1 MLNNPEIASDIS
13 PNDPIGI
20 IVSKEHLGRVRG
32 LSHGARPTL
41 AFKQSTTRLNG
52 MNFASCNATSTNTD
66 EKFMKMENDLTS
78 LKNQM
83 QILVAYI
90 PSRDDVPEHFVV
102 MAAGLVHPSVN
113 QVKFNILFNKLHKF
127 IIIHIWI
134 WITSF
139 FFSITSTWCWK
150 WWSITYW
157 HKKIKRCRK

>member
-1 MLNNPEIASDIS
+1 MEIVQDKLEEEMTIQGAYDKVKKKKIDELMLNNPEIASDIS

-41 AFKQSTTRLNG
+41 AFKQSTTRLN
-52 MNFASCNATSTNTD
+52 D

-113 QVKFNILFNKLHKF
+113 QYLMLEVV
-127 IIIHIWI
+127 IH
-134 WITSF
+134 
-139 FFSITSTWCWK
+139 
-150 WWSITYW
+150 
-157 HKKIKRCRK
+157 HLLA